1 MIKRGGKRFPS
12 KPPHRLIFLGNV
24 RSRAAGHHAKPW
36 ETQKF
41 DSGSLQVTRG
51 SRNQGVIGGV
61 VFYTRIINIR
71 ADVICSV
78 VAE

>member
-1 MIKRGGKRFPS
+1 MPKS
-12 KPPHRLIFLGNV
+12 
-24 RSRAAGHHAKPW
+24 W
-36 ETQKF
+36 EIQTF
-41 DSGSLQVTRG
+41 DSGSLQVTGG

-78 VAE
+78 MVE